1 MSDKLNQLKKQIND
15 LKTRIAVEVNESNR
29 LIEELKT
36 HIQFEKLVEVP
47 AIIASMEAKKTK
59 MEKERLELERKLEKL
74 LREYR
79 EHNEHSD

>member
-74 LREYR
+74 LREY
-79 EHNEHSD
+79 NEHSD